1 CVGFKRTRPRSNA
14 SHERD
19 ARPTLAI
26 PRSATL
32 RGPMPPILPAQPP
45 RLARELKEMLR
56 LALPL
61 VTGQL
66 SAIGMN
72 VIDAMLA
79 GHLDAH
85 TLGAVAVGTSVWSLA
100 LVAAI
105 GVMLALPPSVAQ
117 L

>member
-1 CVGFKRTRPRSNA
+1 MF
-14 SHERD
+14 
-19 ARPTLAI
+19 
-26 PRSATL
+26 
-32 RGPMPPILPAQPP
+32 PILPPNQPRP
-45 RLARELKEMLR
+45 APDLKEMLR

-100 LVAAI
+100 IVAAI
-105 GVMLALPPSVAQ
+105 GFMLALPPSVAQ
-117 L
+117 LSGAGERTPIGSLFRQGLWVAPGAR